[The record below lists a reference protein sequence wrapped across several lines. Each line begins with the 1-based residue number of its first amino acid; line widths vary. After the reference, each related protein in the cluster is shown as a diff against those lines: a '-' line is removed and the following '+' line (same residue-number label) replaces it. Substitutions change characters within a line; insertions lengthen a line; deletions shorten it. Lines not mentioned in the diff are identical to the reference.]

1 MDFLIKSLK
10 LLSYSSVLL
19 IHNISSKHDREPRD
33 REIFRNTSHSY
44 SPFLNN

>member
-10 LLSYSSVLL
+10 LLSYSSVFA
-19 IHNISSKHDREPRD
+19 HSYSKHDREPRD